1 MIRKPAKDIIKLIIK
16 SLIST
21 PKSINEVAEDCK
33 SNWESIKQY
42 LESLKEVGIVEETS
56 VGNKRVFSITQWKIE
71 KRGDTYFGLPLEQKD
86 EKLIDSLFFKIKE
99 EWQKNTG
106 KIPGRTQLNKT
117 LAKINNL
124 CNLNLPIGWYQF
136 GALCVKRYD
145 PLIEYNYEQ
154 LSNETLICAQ
164 NVIKDYS
171 KEISTYDL
179 KIKQYKEEDKKLYIT
194 KELVLL
200 LLTSQELSKI
210 HTKELT
216 NNLYNILFYLP
227 KIEDTQSK
235 RIINEFIATILQL
248 FSVLPEEEFQNIKI
262 DIIESFNSLWRLIAL
277 YQYSDDLE
285 KYYPKEIL
293 IRHLNLDKDLQK
305 IEVMD
310 WLLYL
315 NEMMP
320 SEPESNDKNY
330 QKLKSLMGSAKE
342 LTEIERDERNEEMEK
357 IRKEKGEK
365 GLQEFLLKKFKLN

>member
-1 MIRKPAKDIIKLIIK
+1 
-16 SLIST
+16 
-21 PKSINEVAEDCK
+21 
-33 SNWESIKQY
+33 
-42 LESLKEVGIVEETS
+42 
-56 VGNKRVFSITQWKIE
+56 VF
-71 KRGDTYFGLPLEQKD
+71 Y
-86 EKLIDSLFFKIKE
+86 
-99 EWQKNTG
+99 
-106 KIPGRTQLNKT
+106 
-117 LAKINNL
+117 
-124 CNLNLPIGWYQF
+124 
-136 GALCVKRYD
+136 
-145 PLIEYNYEQ
+145 
-154 LSNETLICAQ
+154 
-164 NVIKDYS
+164 
-171 KEISTYDL
+171 
-179 KIKQYKEEDKKLYIT
+179 
-194 KELVLL
+194 
-200 LLTSQELSKI
+200 
-210 HTKELT
+210 
-216 NNLYNILFYLP
+216 
-227 KIEDTQSK
+227 
-235 RIINEFIATILQL
+235 
-248 FSVLPEEEFQNIKI
+248 QNIKI